1 MREVLAKVENDLVN
15 LGLSKVGIKG
25 LKVKPHSSVIGPPS
39 RFPLVN
45 KQSTAFEQS
54 DPSVRSQKPKLRD
67 PEPNTSTISPKHLSQ
82 RSVSYKLWYNAAS
95 VRKHCSP

>member
-1 MREVLAKVENDLVN
+1 MTEVLAKVENDLVN

-25 LKVKPHSSVIGPPS
+25 LIVKPHSSVIGPPS

-45 KQSTAFEQS
+45 RQSTACEQS

-67 PEPNTSTISPKHLSQ
+67 PEPNTLTIPKHLSQ
-82 RSVSYKLWYNAAS
+82 RYVSYKLWYNAAS
-95 VRKHCSP
+95 TRKHCSP